1 MLGYHQ
7 YPRKNSFHI
16 SSLSFLAVLFV
27 YSSMRRMRDKNL
39 TALQMRKSMRQKNNV
54 PVQIC
59 EENKAQINH
68 ASHFTEPICS
78 FSLSLHYSISRRR
91 FFPLQVLQMLDTSR
105 EVCQPLVW
113 PSLCQIFTHVGCTRL
128 QIQKKMRAR
137 GCRRLKEKCKQD
149 KAIRNPDFPTKSSKL
164 SWLLHKVYL
173 ITVFHNNKYLVLILW
188 KHLANIHM
196 EYSLSKNSN

>member
-1 MLGYHQ
+1 MSQ
-7 YPRKNSFHI
+7 YK
-16 SSLSFLAVLFV
+16 
-27 YSSMRRMRDKNL
+27 SMRRTKPRL
-39 TALQMRKSMRQKNNV
+39 TMQATLQSQSAV
-54 PVQIC
+54 SVSVCTIAFPG
-59 EENKAQINH
+59 
-68 ASHFTEPICS
+68 
-78 FSLSLHYSISRRR
+78 RRL
-91 FFPLQVLQMLDTSR
+91 FPLQVLQMLDTSR

-113 PSLCQIFTHVGCTRL
+113 PSLCRIFTHVGCTRL

-188 KHLANIHM
+188 KQLANIHM